1 MKAWGGLLLAGLLAC
16 QSGASRMKPFPLLM
30 LWAWE
35 SPQDLRS
42 LPPGVG
48 VAFLAAEYR
57 LQGAA
62 VRVQGRRNPLR
73 VGPGTPLMAVAR
85 IETENPSLD
94 ETQRRVL
101 RYRLLE
107 LVRLPGV
114 QGFQID
120 FDARSSERGFYRS
133 LLEELRRDL
142 PPDMPL
148 VMTALASW
156 CLDDPW
162 ISSLPVDERVPMLFR
177 MGREG
182 DSVHRRLDQ
191 GRDFIPEARTA
202 LGLSTDEPWPRLP
215 RGRRVYL
222 FHPGAW
228 DTHLLVNLK
237 ERLP

>member
-1 MKAWGGLLLAGLLAC
+1 
-16 QSGASRMKPFPLLM
+16 MKPFPRLM

-35 SPQDLRS
+35 SPQDLRG
-42 LPPGVG
+42 LPSGVG
-48 VAFLAAEYR
+48 VAFLAAEFR
-57 LQGAA
+57 LQGAD
-62 VRVQGRRNPLR
+62 VRFQGRRNPLR
-73 VGPGTPLMAVAR
+73 VDPGTPLMAVAR
-85 IETENPSLD
+85 IETEGPNLD
-94 ETQRRVL
+94 ETQRRLL

-107 LVRLPGV
+107 LTRLPGV
-114 QGFQID
+114 QGLQID
-120 FDARSSERGFYRS
+120 FDARSSERAFYRN

-142 PPDMPL
+142 PPAMPL

-162 ISSLPVDERVPMLFR
+162 VKALPVDERVPMLFR

-182 DSVHRRLDQ
+182 ESVRRRLDQ

-222 FHPGAW
+222 FQGGPW
-228 DTHLLVNLK
+228 DTHALPKLK